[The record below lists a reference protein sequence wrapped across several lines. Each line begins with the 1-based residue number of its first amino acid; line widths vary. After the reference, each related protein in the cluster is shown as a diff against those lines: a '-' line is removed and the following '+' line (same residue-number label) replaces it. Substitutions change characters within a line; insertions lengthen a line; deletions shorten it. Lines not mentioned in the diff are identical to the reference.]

1 MSKSRSYVF
10 TLNNYTKDDE
20 TYLQDVLQCQYIVY
34 GREIAP
40 STGTPHLQGYVY
52 FSNPRS
58 FESVRK
64 LRKWSIQVAKA
75 DALKNG
81 EYVKKDDDWYEKGTR
96 PLTQKE
102 KGDCERDRYKRAF
115 DCAMEGNYLAIDSD
129 ILLRHYGTL
138 KRIRAEFTQVKD
150 MDRSPLCIYLWGKTG
165 VGKSRLAR
173 ELCGTVAYRK
183 EPLTKWFTGY
193 NHQSMVWIDE
203 IEPMSH
209 ELQSLY
215 KRLCDRYVCPVESKG
230 GNMEI
235 RPEIMVFTSNYSPHR
250 IFGEAVEPM
259 MRRLI
264 VYEITQENACE
275 VQAIVKERVKAY
287 CDAGSPQ
294 SGSEGLDLSE
304 QGPSSSS

>member
-10 TLNNYTKDDE
+10 TLNNYTKEDE
-20 TYLQDVLQCQYIVY
+20 LYLQDVLQCQYIVY
-34 GREIAP
+34 GREVAP

-64 LRKWSIQVAKA
+64 LRRWSIQIAKA

-81 EYVKKDDDWYEKGTR
+81 EYVKKDDDWFEKGVR

-115 DCAMEGNYLAIDSD
+115 DLAMEGNLIGIDSD

-138 KRIRAEFTQVKD
+138 KRIRSEMYKPLD
-150 MDRSPLCIYLWGKTG
+150 LDYMPLCLYIYGETG
-165 VGKSRLAR
+165 VGKSRLVR
-173 ELCGTVAYRK
+173 DLCGTVAYRK

-193 NHQSMVWIDE
+193 NHQEIIWIDE
-203 IEPMSH
+203 IEPVYG

-215 KRLCDRYVCPVESKG
+215 KRLCDHYVCAVESKG
-230 GNMEI
+230 GNIDI
-235 RPEIMVFTSNYSPHR
+235 RPKVIVFTSNYSPSQV
-250 IFGEAVEPM
+250 FGNALEPM
-259 MRRLI
+259 LRRLK
-264 VYEITQENACE
+264 VYRLTQENASE
-275 VQAIVKERVKAY
+275 VQSCFKEFVEAR
-287 CDAGSPQ
+287 CSPLETQGGSP
-294 SGSEGLDLSE
+294 GAV
-304 QGPSSSS
+304 